1 MCGRYTLKTP
11 ASKVV
16 EKFVVPNLAEFSPRY
31 NIAPTQ
37 TSLVVRYDETSVSR
51 KPSMLRW
58 GLIPHWAKEE
68 RHGPP
73 LINARSET
81 AAQKPSF
88 RDSLAHKRCLVIAD
102 GFYEWTRKSGKH
114 IPHYFQMND
123 HESFAMAG
131 LWDIWLSPNQNHS
144 PIETFTILT
153 TTANALLETYHD
165 RMPVILD
172 PSDQEMWLDPYLV
185 KPDLLSPLMKP
196 YPSRKMKSKPV
207 SFHVNDIHH
216 EDASCLAPPEIFENK
231 SSSENQLD
239 LDL

>member
-11 ASKVV
+11 ASKLA
-16 EKFVVPNLAEFSPRY
+16 EKFVVPNLPEFSPRY

-37 TSLVVRYDETSVSR
+37 TGLVVRYDETSVSR
-51 KPSMLRW
+51 RPSMLRW

-88 RDSLAHKRCLVIAD
+88 RDPLAHKRCLVIAD
-102 GFYEWTRKSGKH
+102 GFYEWTRKSGKN

-123 HESFAMAG
+123 QESFAMAG
-131 LWDIWLSPNQNHS
+131 LWDLWRSNDQDHT

-153 TTANALLETYHD
+153 TTANSLLETYHD

-185 KPDLLSPLMKP
+185 KPDLLSPLMRP

-216 EDASCLAPPEIFENK
+216 EDASCLAPPEIIENE
-231 SSSENQLD
+231 SSTGNQLD
-239 LDL
+239 LNL